1 MHEHGIELAWQ
12 RRSAVECHLRAA
24 KRRRPGSQSR
34 RSTLVRESPT
44 LAECA
49 RAPVELTAEFAV
61 AAAAVGSAETG
72 FAEAESVEAAG
83 ALPAQRAFGS
93 NRH

>member
-1 MHEHGIELAWQ
+1 M
-12 RRSAVECHLRAA
+12 ECHPRAA

-61 AAAAVGSAETG
+61 AVVAAES
-72 FAEAESVEAAG
+72 AEAESVEAAG
-83 ALPAQRAFGS
+83 ALPAQQAFGS
-93 NRH
+93 NRHCSRLEPVSR